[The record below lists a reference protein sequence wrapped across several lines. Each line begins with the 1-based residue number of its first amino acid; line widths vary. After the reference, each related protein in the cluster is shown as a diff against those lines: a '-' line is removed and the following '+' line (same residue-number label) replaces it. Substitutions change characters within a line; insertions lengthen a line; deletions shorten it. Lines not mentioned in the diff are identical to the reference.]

1 MAEYESDDNTFES
14 MDGDDVFDADFAAD
28 LVGCT
33 LLVGLTHVDHMD
45 QLIRHQQIF
54 GTVATVAEDT
64 GIVIRQHHDGTSF
77 TIAPVLD
84 AIEVGAP
91 GIYQMTE
98 GDEEVEDPDF
108 IALITVRTP
117 AHN

>member
-45 QLIRHQQIF
+45 QLIHRQQIF
-54 GTVATVAEDT
+54 GTVTSVSEGT
-64 GIVIRQHHDGTSF
+64 GIVIRQRHDGTSF
-77 TIAPVLD
+77 TIAPILD

-91 GIYQMTE
+91 GIYQMADD
-98 GDEEVEDPDF
+98 DEEVEDPDF

-117 AHN
+117 AQN